1 MQWPAEQV
9 ELAGLPQI
17 LLFDSYVIEIASE
30 RRDNPLGSLLM
41 QVLIHGS
48 DRL

>member
-1 MQWPAEQV
+1 MHRPAEQV

-17 LLFDSYVIEIASE
+17 LLFDSYVIEIASK
-30 RRDNPLGSLLM
+30 RRDNPFGSLLM
-41 QVLIHGS
+41 QVLINGP